1 MTTVK
6 VLLSLCITVSTV
18 TIFADNSRLVAHR
31 GDSSRYPQNTIAAI
45 KSAVE
50 PGAGMIEIDV
60 WKCKTGELVVY
71 GERDLEEVTDGTG
84 RVEQA
89 SFDYLRSLSVYAPK
103 KFGDK
108 FKGKFGIPTFEE
120 ALAAIPEG
128 DIYINCDV
136 RNSPVDVAKA
146 IKKAGRLKQAFLA
159 MGTYRIRAV
168 RAAVPEIMICNM
180 SRPASPRKKWTHEE
194 HMDYARA
201 TVSNG
206 CQFVQYI
213 GVSNAP
219 PADVVG
225 YCHDNGVKVSY
236 GKSDF
241 PKERERLFS
250 ENGIDFIFTDRL
262 PAQKEGSNLVPN
274 GGFDEIRNGQAFGW
288 KAVNGF
294 VFSRSGG
301 RDGFGCAMVTNHV
314 VKKPSYIERDF
325 PIKGGRSYRVSAW
338 IRSEGIKGSKNG
350 AMPYAEAKDAAGKY
364 IHGVGIYPRGA
375 VGTSDWKRYSGVLH
389 APFDAVTISLG
400 AMLFPN
406 TEGCAWVDDIEC
418 VMLPEE
424 PVKGVVADAYR
435 NQTDRDSVRLTA
447 LLSLGSAASGSRGV
461 FTLTDSSGRKS
472 ASFPAVV
479 VDNTTAVADA
489 GIKGLS
495 PGGYLVKFELLDA
508 KGRILGKAECP
519 LEVVAK
525 LPVRKVH
532 IDGHQ
537 RTIVDGRPFFPL
549 GMYSYNIDEEDIRLY
564 VEAPFNCI
572 MSYRIPT
579 DAQMDVFSKYRIKAI
594 VGFSN
599 NFFGLSK
606 RLKSLDEEIDILTNS
621 VNRLKSHPATLAW
634 YLHDEVP
641 INFLPRIIERRRIVH
656 TLDPE
661 HPTWGVLC
669 QPYNMEREIDTF
681 DICGNDPYPV
691 YSDKKKDMSR
701 SWLWARL
708 AKSQSRGSRC
718 IWQVPQAFT
727 WANYQK
733 LAEEKGACRLP
744 TFDEMRK
751 MAYQQIA
758 GGANGLI
765 FYSFHDVLR
774 TRKEEPEKWQAYWDG
789 VKRLAAEIAGYKDLW
804 LSAKAGAL
812 AIAEPSDMKIS
823 VRTWKKDGADYVLVS
838 SGEDKEVALNLTLPE
853 VRKSAKSLIGGSVE
867 MRSAKS
873 VGVSLDPYGFS
884 LFRLTASR

>member
-1 MTTVK
+1 MTLTGI
-6 VLLSLCITVSTV
+6 LSVSCALFPLFAV
-18 TIFADNSRLVAHR
+18 FADNSKLVAHR
-31 GDSSRYPQNTIAAI
+31 GDSSRFPQNTIAAI
-45 KSAVE
+45 ESAVE
-50 PGAGMIEIDV
+50 HGAGMIEIDV
-60 WKCKTGELVVY
+60 CKCKTGELVLY

-84 RVEQA
+84 RVSQA

-108 FKGKFGIPTFEE
+108 FKGKYTIPTFEE

-136 RNSPVDVAKA
+136 RDSAVDIAKA
-146 IKKAGRLKQAFLA
+146 VKKAGRLKQAFLA
-159 MGTYRIRAV
+159 MGTYQIRSV

-180 SRPASPRKKWTHEE
+180 SRPASPRKKWTHDE

-213 GVSNAP
+213 GVGNAP

-241 PKERERLFS
+241 HEEREKLFA

-262 PAQKEGSNLVPN
+262 PACKEGSNLIPN
-274 GGFDEIRNGQAFGW
+274 GGFDEIRNGWAHGW

-294 VFSRSGG
+294 EFVRTGG

-314 VKKPSYIERDF
+314 IKKPSYIEKDF
-325 PIKGGRSYRVSAW
+325 PIKGGRSYRISAW
-338 IRSEGIKGSKNG
+338 IRCKDVKGTKNG
-350 AMPYAEAKDAAGKY
+350 AMPYAEAKDANGKY
-364 IHGVGIYPRGA
+364 IHGVGVYPRA
-375 VGTSDWKRYSGVLH
+375 ALGTKDWTQYSAVLH
-389 APFDAVTISLG
+389 APFEATTISLG

-406 TEGCAWVDDIEC
+406 TEGAAWVDDMEC
-418 VMLPEE
+418 VMLPEA
-424 PVKGVVADAYR
+424 PVKGVVTDAYR
-435 NQTDRDSVRLTA
+435 NMTDIGSVRLSA
-447 LLSLGSAASGSRGV
+447 MLSHSGAGVNPAQACFSIVDASGKTVRKNAADGI
-461 FTLTDSSGRKS
+461 SS
-472 ASFPAVV
+472 
-479 VDNTTAVADA
+479 TTATVDADL
-489 GIKGLS
+489 KGLS
-495 PGGYLVKFELLDA
+495 PGKYTVKFELMDGSSA
-508 KGRILGKAECP
+508 ALGKAQCP
-519 LEVVAK
+519 LEIVKK
-525 LPVRKVH
+525 LPERKVY
-532 IDGHQ
+532 IDRHQ
-537 RTIVDGRPFFPL
+537 RTVVDGRPFFPL
-549 GMYSYNIDEEDIRLY
+549 GMYSYNINEEDIRLY

-579 DAQMDVFSKYRIKAI
+579 DEQMDVFAKYGLKAI

-606 RLKSLDEEIDILTNS
+606 RLKSMDEEISILTNS
-621 VNRLKSHPATLAW
+621 VNRLKGHPATLAW

-641 INFLPRIIERRRIVH
+641 INFLSRIIERRRIVH
-656 TLDPE
+656 ALDSN

-691 YSDKKKDMSR
+691 YNDKKKDMSR

-733 LAEEKGACRLP
+733 LAEEKGSSRLP

-765 FYSFHDVLR
+765 FYSFHDVIR
-774 TRKEEPEKWQAYWDG
+774 TRKDEPDNWPRYWGD
-789 VKRLAAEIAGYKDLW
+789 VKHLAAEIKKHEKIW
-804 LSAKAGAL
+804 LAADSGAL
-812 AIAEPSDMKIS
+812 KIAEPKDRKIS
-823 VRTWKKDGADYVLVS
+823 VRTWRKKGLDYVLVS
-838 SGEDKEVALNLTLPE
+838 SGEDKPLDLDLPLPVKLASVKTLDGEP
-853 VRKSAKSLIGGSVE
+853 VSITGDNSVK
-867 MRSAKS
+867 M
-873 VGVSLDPYGFS
+873 VLDPYGFAFFS
-884 LFRLTASR
+884 AVR

>member
-1 MTTVK
+1 MNKVKILFGVCATVLMMS
-6 VLLSLCITVSTV
+6 V
-18 TIFADNSRLVAHR
+18 FADNSRLVAHR
-31 GDSSRYPQNTIAAI
+31 GDASRYPQNTIAAI

-50 PGAGMIEIDV
+50 HGAGMIEIDV
-60 WKCKTGELVVY
+60 CKCKTGELVVY

-84 RVEQA
+84 RVSQA

-108 FKGKFGIPTFEE
+108 FKDSRFRIPTFEE

-128 DIYINCDV
+128 NIYINCDV
-136 RNSPVDVAKA
+136 RDSAVDVAKA
-146 IKKAGRLKQAFLA
+146 VKKAGRLKQAFLA
-159 MGTYRIRAV
+159 MGTYQIRSV

-180 SRPASPRKKWTHEE
+180 SRPANPRKKWTLEE
-194 HMDYARA
+194 HMNYARA

-225 YCHDNGVKVSY
+225 YCHDNGVIVSY

-241 PKERERLFS
+241 HNERERLFG

-262 PAQKEGSNLVPN
+262 PAQKEGSNLIPN

-314 VKKPSYIERDF
+314 VKKPSYIEKDF

-338 IRSEGIKGSKNG
+338 IKSEGIKGSKNG
-350 AMPYAEAKDAAGKY
+350 AMPYAEVKDANGKY

-375 VGTSDWKRYSGVLH
+375 VGTSDWKLYSGVLH

-406 TEGCAWVDDIEC
+406 TEGSAWVDDMEC
-418 VMLPEE
+418 VMLPED
-424 PVKGVVADAYR
+424 PVKGVITDAYR
-435 NQTDRDSVRLTA
+435 NMTDSHSVKLTA
-447 LLSLGSAASGSRGV
+447 MLSVAKQVPEKYAQFSIC
-461 FTLTDSSGRKS
+461 DPQGRKVKSFS
-472 ASFPAVV
+472 ADKVENAFASV
-479 VDNTTAVADA
+479 VADISAISA
-489 GIKGLS
+489 GEYKVRFVLS
-495 PGGYLVKFELLDA
+495 DDNGGSVGA
-508 KGRILGKAECP
+508 AECP
-519 LEVVAK
+519 LVISKK
-525 LPVRKVH
+525 LPERKVY
-532 IDGHQ
+532 IDRHQ
-537 RTIVDGRPFFPL
+537 RTIVDGKPFFPL

-621 VNRLKSHPATLAW
+621 VNRLKSHSATLAW

-656 TLDPE
+656 ALDPE

-708 AKSQSRGSRC
+708 AKSQSHASRG

-774 TRKEEPEKWQAYWDG
+774 TRKDEPGNWQVYWDG
-789 VKRLAAEIAGYKDLW
+789 VKRLAAEIARYQDLW
-804 LSAKAGAL
+804 LSVESNAL
-812 AIAEPSDMKIS
+812 SITEPLDKKIS
-823 VRTWKKDGADYVLVS
+823 IRTWKMKGEDYVLVS
-838 SGEDKEVALNLTLPE
+838 SGEEKDRNINISLLKKFKTATSILGDNIVL
-853 VRKSAKSLIGGSVE
+853 KSSQT
-867 MRSAKS
+867 
-873 VGVSLDPYGFS
+873 VSLDHSAYGFS
-884 LFRLTASR
+884 LFKLK